1 MIKKVY
7 VSVDNPAQWMVFEE
21 EKQEGFRYEL
31 ASIEDLNDY
40 LSSTGEYFSQRVET
54 SEGVVQWYTEEKAYE
69 DAEDYICEYRVVK
82 EC

>member
-1 MIKKVY
+1 MKKVF
-7 VSVDNPAQWMVFEE
+7 VSVDNPEQWMVFEE

-40 LSSTGEYFSQRVET
+40 VAATGEYFQKVET
-54 SEGVVQWYTEEKAYE
+54 VEGLVQWYTEEKAYE
-69 DAEDYICEYRVVK
+69 DEEDYICEYRVIK